1 MAVVGAATVFF
12 DCVFLY
18 DWATVRFRRPTKKAA
33 SLSRGDESDL
43 LTGFLFGDVA
53 LHRCTQPN
61 VGNRNC
67 WFSIFRSALSLEP
80 AAEVAEFA
88 RSGWL
93 RWKLCY
99 SPAVRSRRA
108 SSKEIACRAAK
119 RTACSKSVF
128 SPRTLIKERISRGE

>member
-1 MAVVGAATVFF
+1 MDSEFLGMFMAVVGAATVFF

-53 LHRCTQPN
+53 LHRCTQHN

-67 WFSIFRSALSLEP
+67 WFSIRSLLRAGG
-80 AAEVAEFA
+80 
-88 RSGWL
+88 RSGGVCPVRL
-93 RWKLCY
+93 V
-99 SPAVRSRRA
+99 AVEVVLLARG
-108 SSKEIACRAAK
+108 SKPKSFFQGNCLSCRQAHSLFEECLFAAH
-119 RTACSKSVF
+119 AH
-128 SPRTLIKERISRGE
+128 